1 VGYTSV
7 KTYRTFGDPS
17 FATLGEGIFGVDM
30 DAFTWVYMPDG
41 GIDIFKGN
49 VRIPDRRYT
58 GIVINAGV
66 IGEDAVVAFAGEI
79 TIPTGGL
86 SPGQVYYA
94 DPTVIGGMTKT
105 RPTGEYQIVGL
116 AVTEW
121 RFIVAVQDHI
131 STFDSLPYFNSDQE
145 AFDDGY
151 LIYKSGEAHESL
163 PYGVKKE
170 IDPRII
176 P

>member
-1 VGYTSV
+1 M
-7 KTYRTFGDPS
+7 
-17 FATLGEGIFGVDM
+17 DM

-105 RPTGEYQIVGL
+105 RPVGEYQIVGL
-116 AVTEW
+116 
-121 RFIVAVQDHI
+121 D
-131 STFDSLPYFNSDQE
+131 N
-145 AFDDGY
+145 
-151 LIYKSGEAHESL
+151 
-163 PYGVKKE
+163 
-170 IDPRII
+170 
-176 P
+176 